1 MKQPLWGWK
10 AFLTWALVLGRLLAA
25 RAQNATPLSVSQV
38 QVIGHAGS
46 GFFTPINPFNSS
58 PPSSWRGI
66 VRALRRGADGVEID
80 VQLSQDS
87 IPLLYHNTNLPSMT
101 SAATGCLSSTP
112 ATAVLALRYRG
123 GWPYDWLQRE
133 RPQRLDTVL
142 ARLARRPVF
151 PILHLDLHESD
162 DCTPYGDGTRSRTLA
177 RALQALL
184 SHYAIP
190 PQRLLILTS
199 QPATL
204 RYLRQLLPGV
214 PLGLEVTEN
223 FDAGLQ
229 QAQEL
234 GVEAVVLAK
243 RVATPERSA
252 AIHRVGRQVVI
263 FGGRS
268 PKAIRRLLACQPE
281 ALEADNV
288 QLLLRLRRQALRH
301 QGQ

>member
-1 MKQPLWGWK
+1 MKQPVRGRKAILLSWLFLGSLQLAWG
-10 AFLTWALVLGRLLAA
+10 
-25 RAQNATPLSVSQV
+25 QNAMPLSVSQV

-66 VRALRRGADGVEID
+66 VRALQRGADGVEID

-87 IPLLYHNTNLPSMT
+87 IPLLYHNPNLSSMT
-101 SAATGCLSSTP
+101 SAATGCISTTP
-112 ATAVLALRYRG
+112 AAAVLALRYRG

-177 RALQALL
+177 RALRALL

-190 PQRLLILTS
+190 PQRLLILTN

-223 FDAGLQ
+223 VDAGLE

-243 RVATPERSA
+243 RVVTPDRSA
-252 AIHRVGRQVVI
+252 AVHRAGRLLVI

-268 PKAIRRLLACQPE
+268 PQAIRRLLGCLPD
-281 ALEADNV
+281 ALEVDNV
-288 QLLLRLRRQALRH
+288 RQLLRLRRQALR
-301 QGQ
+301 QLER